1 MDDSPLKDR
10 TIVVTGA
17 ARGIGAAL
25 ANALAG
31 RGARL
36 ALLDHDEAALVATA
50 AALPGTALAI
60 RADVTDGTALNDAAE
75 AIRTRL
81 GPPSAVVANAG
92 IAEGGPFAL
101 SDPDTWRRV
110 IDVNLIGSA
119 QTARA
124 FLPDLIRTAGYH
136 LQIAS
141 LASIG
146 AAPMMS
152 AYCASKSGVEAFT
165 HTLRAETAHHG
176 VAVGIAYLG
185 WTDTELI
192 RDADHYAAMRELRG
206 HMPPPS
212 GASTPPKPSPPAWH
226 SPWNTGRP
234 PCTSPAGC
242 AWPRSPEPRSRPSSS
257 ARPAA
262 RSRTSKPSISCTP
275 RACSALAPTPTAPR
289 PQTARAALRSHRS
302 TSGAALHRRHR
313 HTATPPR
320 RRGRRCL
327 VGCAT
332 TRSVWVARAPTST
345 TGRRA

>member
-206 HMPPPS
+206 HMPPPVRRVHPTETVAARLALAVEHRQTAVYVPRWLRLAQITRAAIPPLVLRATRRTLPHLETEHLLHPTGLLGPGAHPDS
-212 GASTPPKPSPPAWH
+212 TASTD
-226 SPWNTGRP
+226 G
-234 PCTSPAGC
+234 
-242 AWPRSPEPRSRPSSS
+242 
-257 ARPAA
+257 
-262 RSRTSKPSISCTP
+262 
-275 RACSALAPTPTAPR
+275 
-289 PQTARAALRSHRS
+289 
-302 TSGAALHRRHR
+302 
-313 HTATPPR
+313 
-320 RRGRRCL
+320 
-327 VGCAT
+327 
-332 TRSVWVARAPTST
+332 
-345 TGRRA
+345 